1 MMEKVRLGDIC
12 DILNGFAFKSK
23 EYQDSGIRVIRITNV
38 QNGYIED
45 KEPKYY
51 GLEKK
56 EEIVNYLLKEDDLL
70 ISLTGNVGR
79 VGLLKKEMLPAALNQ
94 RVACIRVKDSKNI
107 SINYIFNILNNKN
120 FEEQCIINSKG
131 IAQKN
136 LSTEWLK
143 EYLINIP
150 NYIEQVKISNKLD
163 KVQDIINLRK
173 KQIEEL
179 EELIKSQFVEMFGDT
194 NIVKSNEKTELK
206 TIMIS
211 ANNGMARRGNDSDG
225 SIVLRL
231 VELQRNYIDYS
242 NVNKII
248 LKDNEKKKYLLA
260 EGDIL
265 FARVNGN
272 PDNVGRCAY
281 YKDIGEDVY
290 HNDHIIRV
298 KFDLHKINPIYLCT
312 LLNDEYGRKEF
323 KNKIK
328 TSAGQYTISQDGI
341 EKVKIPLPQIELQN
355 KFAEFVNEID
365 KQKFEIENSL
375 KEMQG
380 LYESLME
387 KYFG

>member
-1 MMEKVRLGDIC
+1 MEK
-12 DILNGFAFKSK
+12 ILNFC
-23 EYQDSGIRVIRITNV
+23 EISGSSVKIYEGKRK
-38 QNGYIED
+38 YIA
-45 KEPKYY
+45 
-51 GLEKK
+51 
-56 EEIVNYLLKEDDLL
+56 
-70 ISLTGNVGR
+70 TG
-79 VGLLKKEMLPAALNQ
+79 
-94 RVACIRVKDSKNI
+94 D
-107 SINYIFNILNNKN
+107 ILNNKIIS
-120 FEEQCIINSKG
+120 FEEVDYKNKPSRANQNVEIGDVIFAKMQNTKKVIIITKENVDNIYSTGFYVIKPKKNVTSEFLFWLFNSKKFNDDKDKNCKG
-131 IAQKN
+131 ATQKAINNEGLNKIAINTLPTIQ
-136 LSTEWLK
+136 EQLK
-143 EYLINIP
+143 I
-150 NYIEQVKISNKLD
+150 VSKLD
-163 KVQDIINLRK
+163 KVQEIIDIRE
-173 KQIEEL
+173 KQIEQL
-179 EELIKSQFVEMFGDT
+179 DELIKSQFVEMFGDT

-248 LKDNEKKKYLLA
+248 LKDNEKKENLLA

-328 TSAGQYTISQDGI
+328 TSAGQYTISQDGV
-341 EKVKIPLPQIELQN
+341 ERVKIPLPPIELQN
-355 KFAEFVNEID
+355 QFADIVKQID
-365 KQKFEIENSL
+365 KQKFEIQKSL
-375 KEMQG
+375 EETQKLQ
-380 LYESLME
+380 ESLMN
-387 KYFG
+387 KYFS

>member
-1 MMEKVRLGDIC
+1 MSKKILDFSTISGETVKKYEGIKKYIATGDITNNKISSYTEV
-12 DILNGFAFKSK
+12 DYSNKPSRANQIAKIGEVLFAKMK
-23 EYQDSGIRVIRITNV
+23 DTIKVITI
-38 QNGYIED
+38 
-45 KEPKYY
+45 
-51 GLEKK
+51 
-56 EEIVNYLLKEDDLL
+56 
-70 ISLTGNVGR
+70 
-79 VGLLKKEMLPAALNQ
+79 
-94 RVACIRVKDSKNI
+94 
-107 SINYIFNILNNKN
+107 NNKN
-120 FEEQCIINSKG
+120 SEYIYSTGFYIIKPKENVLTDYLYWLFNSPKFNIDKDKYCKG
-131 IAQKN
+131 ATQKALN
-136 LSTEWLK
+136 NEGLSKIEIK
-143 EYLINIP
+143 ELPNIE
-150 NYIEQVKISNKLD
+150 IQEKIVCKLNKVAEIL
-163 KVQDIINLRK
+163 NK
-173 KQIEEL
+173 KQEQL
-179 EELIKSQFVEMFGDT
+179 NALDELIKSQFVEMFGDP

-206 TIMIS
+206 TIMIN

-231 VELQRNYIDYS
+231 IELQRNYIDYS

-248 LKDNEKKKYLLA
+248 LKDNEKKKYLLE

-281 YKDIGEDVY
+281 YKDIGEEVY

>member
-1 MMEKVRLGDIC
+1 MEK
-12 DILNGFAFKSK
+12 ILNFC
-23 EYQDSGIRVIRITNV
+23 EISGSSVKIYEGKRK
-38 QNGYIED
+38 YIA
-45 KEPKYY
+45 
-51 GLEKK
+51 
-56 EEIVNYLLKEDDLL
+56 
-70 ISLTGNVGR
+70 TG
-79 VGLLKKEMLPAALNQ
+79 
-94 RVACIRVKDSKNI
+94 D
-107 SINYIFNILNNKN
+107 ILNNKIIS
-120 FEEQCIINSKG
+120 FEEVDYKNKPSRANQNVEIGDVIFAKMQNTKKVIIITKENVDNIYSTGFYVIKPKKNVTREFLFWLFNSKKFNDDKDKNCKG
-131 IAQKN
+131 ATQKAINNEGLNKIAINTLPTIQ
-136 LSTEWLK
+136 EQLK
-143 EYLINIP
+143 I
-150 NYIEQVKISNKLD
+150 VSKLD
-163 KVQDIINLRK
+163 KVQEIIDIRE
-173 KQIEEL
+173 KQIEQL
-179 EELIKSQFVEMFGDT
+179 DELIKSQFVEMFGDT

-211 ANNGMARRGNDSDG
+211 ANNGMARRGNYSDG

-328 TSAGQYTISQDGI
+328 TSAGQYTISQDGV
-341 EKVKIPLPQIELQN
+341 ERVKIPLPPIELQN
-355 KFAEFVNEID
+355 QFADIVKQID
-365 KQKFEIENSL
+365 KQKFEIQKSL
-375 KEMQG
+375 EETQKLQ
-380 LYESLME
+380 ESLMN
-387 KYFG
+387 KYFS

>member
-328 TSAGQYTISQDGI
+328 TSAGQYTISQDGV
-341 EKVKIPLPQIELQN
+341 ERVKIPLPPIELQN
-355 KFAEFVNEID
+355 KFAEFVKKID
-365 KQKFEIENSL
+365 KQKFEIQNSL
-375 KEMQG
+375 KEMEKLQ
-380 LYESLME
+380 ESLMN
-387 KYFG
+387 KYFS

>member
-1 MMEKVRLGDIC
+1 MEK
-12 DILNGFAFKSK
+12 ILNFC
-23 EYQDSGIRVIRITNV
+23 EISGSSVKIYEGKRK
-38 QNGYIED
+38 YIA
-45 KEPKYY
+45 
-51 GLEKK
+51 
-56 EEIVNYLLKEDDLL
+56 
-70 ISLTGNVGR
+70 TG
-79 VGLLKKEMLPAALNQ
+79 
-94 RVACIRVKDSKNI
+94 D
-107 SINYIFNILNNKN
+107 ILNNKIIS
-120 FEEQCIINSKG
+120 FEEVDYKNKPSRANQNVEIGDVIFAKMQNTKKVIIITKENVDNIYSTGFYVIKPKKNVTSEFLFWLFNSKKFNDDKDKNCKG
-131 IAQKN
+131 ATQKAINNEGLNKIAINTLPTIQ
-136 LSTEWLK
+136 EQLK
-143 EYLINIP
+143 I
-150 NYIEQVKISNKLD
+150 VSKLD
-163 KVQDIINLRK
+163 KVQEIIDIRE
-173 KQIEEL
+173 KQIEQL
-179 EELIKSQFVEMFGDT
+179 DELIKSQFVEMFGDT

-231 VELQRNYIDYS
+231 MELQRNYIDYS

-328 TSAGQYTISQDGI
+328 TSAGQYTISQDGV
-341 EKVKIPLPQIELQN
+341 ERVKIPLPPIELQN
-355 KFAEFVNEID
+355 QFADIVKQID
-365 KQKFEIENSL
+365 KQKFEIQKSL
-375 KEMQG
+375 EETQKLQ
-380 LYESLME
+380 ESLMN
-387 KYFG
+387 KYFS

>member
-1 MMEKVRLGDIC
+1 MEK
-12 DILNGFAFKSK
+12 ILNFC
-23 EYQDSGIRVIRITNV
+23 EISGSSVKIYEGKRK
-38 QNGYIED
+38 YIA
-45 KEPKYY
+45 
-51 GLEKK
+51 
-56 EEIVNYLLKEDDLL
+56 
-70 ISLTGNVGR
+70 TG
-79 VGLLKKEMLPAALNQ
+79 
-94 RVACIRVKDSKNI
+94 D
-107 SINYIFNILNNKN
+107 ILNNKIIS
-120 FEEQCIINSKG
+120 FEEVDYKNKPSRANQNVEIGDVIFAKMQNTKKVIIITKENVDNIYSTGFYVIKPKKNVTSEFLFWLFNSKKFNDDKDKNCKG
-131 IAQKN
+131 ATQKAINNEGLNKIAINTLPTIQ
-136 LSTEWLK
+136 EQLK
-143 EYLINIP
+143 I
-150 NYIEQVKISNKLD
+150 VSKLD
-163 KVQDIINLRK
+163 KVQEIIDIRE
-173 KQIEEL
+173 KQIEQL
-179 EELIKSQFVEMFGDT
+179 DELIKSQFVEMFGDT

-312 LLNDEYGRKEF
+312 LLNDE
-323 KNKIK
+323 
-328 TSAGQYTISQDGI
+328 
-341 EKVKIPLPQIELQN
+341 
-355 KFAEFVNEID
+355 
-365 KQKFEIENSL
+365 
-375 KEMQG
+375 
-380 LYESLME
+380 
-387 KYFG
+387 

>member
-23 EYQDSGIRVIRITNV
+23 EYQDSGIRVIRIKNV

-355 KFAEFVNEID
+355 KFAEFVKQID

>member
-1 MMEKVRLGDIC
+1 MEK
-12 DILNGFAFKSK
+12 ILNFC
-23 EYQDSGIRVIRITNV
+23 EISGSSVKIYEGKRK
-38 QNGYIED
+38 YIA
-45 KEPKYY
+45 
-51 GLEKK
+51 
-56 EEIVNYLLKEDDLL
+56 
-70 ISLTGNVGR
+70 TG
-79 VGLLKKEMLPAALNQ
+79 
-94 RVACIRVKDSKNI
+94 D
-107 SINYIFNILNNKN
+107 ILNNKIIS
-120 FEEQCIINSKG
+120 FEEVDYKNKPSRANQNVEIGDVIFAKMQNTKKVIIITKENVDNIYSTGFYVIKPKKNVTSEFLFWLFNSKKFNDDKDKNCKG
-131 IAQKN
+131 ATQKAINNEGLNKIAINTLPTIQ
-136 LSTEWLK
+136 EQLK
-143 EYLINIP
+143 I
-150 NYIEQVKISNKLD
+150 VSKLD
-163 KVQDIINLRK
+163 KVQEIIDIRE
-173 KQIEEL
+173 KQIEQL
-179 EELIKSQFVEMFGDT
+179 DELIKSQFVEMFGDT

-328 TSAGQYTISQDGI
+328 TSAGQYTISQDGV
-341 EKVKIPLPQIELQN
+341 ERVKIPLPPIELQN
-355 KFAEFVNEID
+355 QFADIVKQID
-365 KQKFEIENSL
+365 KQKFEIQKSL
-375 KEMQG
+375 EETQKLQ
-380 LYESLME
+380 ESLMN
-387 KYFG
+387 KYFS